1 MAMTPN
7 LRMSF
12 PLFSLLASQFCPMD
26 VSSRALDCLTP
37 EVRAYVEA
45 EHAKLKIIAT
55 TVTRGGQV
63 LDWIDPRSQVPDGE
77 LGIPPLLTP
86 RLVLPKPDAPDQ
98 PEHARGELEDEPEAW
113 GPPGTVP
120 ILRPN
125 LRYACGLTLTE
136 WLDGPNSHGGMR
148 SGSP

>member
-1 MAMTPN
+1 MAATPN
-7 LRMSF
+7 PGIYVS
-12 PLFSLLASQFCPMD
+12 LFSLLASQICPMD

-55 TVTRGGQV
+55 TVTRGGDV

-77 LGIPPLLTP
+77 LPIPPSFAP
-86 RLVLPKPDAPDQ
+86 QPDPHNPNDPDQ
-98 PEHARGELEDEPEAW
+98 PRQARGELEDEPEAW

-125 LRYACGLTLTE
+125 LRYACGLTLKE
-136 WLDGPNSHGGMR
+136 WLDGPNSHGAMR
-148 SGSP
+148 SDSP